1 MTVLVVLHLQSVF
14 LATQFPCIL
23 QRSKDGKVRAL
34 APLLSLLLAEPR
46 FGIQREEPED
56 WWWVWHS

>member
-46 FGIQREEPED
+46 FEIQREEPED
-56 WWWVWHS
+56 W